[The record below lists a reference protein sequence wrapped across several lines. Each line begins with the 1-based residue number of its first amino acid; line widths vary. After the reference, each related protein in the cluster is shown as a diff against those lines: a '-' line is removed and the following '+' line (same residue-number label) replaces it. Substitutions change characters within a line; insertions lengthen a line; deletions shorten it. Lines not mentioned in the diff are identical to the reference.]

1 VAARLTVRATGFSYP
16 RRCRPLMNAT
26 VALVV
31 LVALLGWCLYAFNR
45 LVRLANLLREAWS
58 GIDVQLKRR
67 HDLVPSLVDV
77 VKAHAGFERGVLE
90 EITRLRSTSPAA
102 RATADLQDSENALTS
117 RLKSVLAVAEA
128 YPELRASRSYLDLQ
142 TQLVEV
148 EDQLQMARRYY
159 NGTVRDYNIAAESFP
174 SNLIAGVCRFS
185 LESFFQV
192 DSATERQVPKVNL

>member
-1 VAARLTVRATGFSYP
+1 MTGMFALAVA
-16 RRCRPLMNAT
+16 
-26 VALVV
+26 
-31 LVALLGWCLYAFNR
+31 VALLLWVLYAFNR
-45 LVRLANLLREAWS
+45 LVRQANLVREAWS

-90 EITRLRSTSPAA
+90 EITRLRGGAQSP
-102 RATADLQDSENALTS
+102 RASPDLQDRENMLTA

-142 TQLVEV
+142 TQLVDV

-159 NGTVRDYNIAAESFP
+159 NGAVRDYNIAVESFP
-174 SNLIAGVCRFS
+174 SNLVATAFRFP
-185 LESFFQV
+185 LETFFQV
-192 DSATERQVPKVNL
+192 EAATDRQVPKVSV